1 MSPSGRLFA
10 FIAAALLLPRGAT
23 LYGTRARR
31 VVSTALS
38 GARAAVA
45 TTLPSS
51 AAAALSAR
59 PPRAAL
65 ASVVLG
71 SAAGGLGA
79 GSGAKVSRVAAGVW
93 SQGRVAQ
100 SSLGRHDGGGLVAVA
115 NAAAKIMCA
124 I

>member
-10 FIAAALLLPRGAT
+10 FIAAALVLPRGAT

-51 AAAALSAR
+51 AAAASSR
-59 PPRAAL
+59 PPRAAV
-65 ASVVLG
+65 ASVVLS

-79 GSGAKVSRVAAGVW
+79 GSGAKVGRVAAGVW

-100 SSLGRHDGGGLVAVA
+100 SSLGRHDGEGLVAVA